1 MGNFVSI
8 TWISQFKKIRVL
20 KIAYPRRLR
29 ERVTT
34 YMVLMEQHIDIIRS
48 TTREAEAQL
57 AGAETRS

>member
-34 YMVLMEQHIDIIRS
+34 YMVLMEQHIDIRS